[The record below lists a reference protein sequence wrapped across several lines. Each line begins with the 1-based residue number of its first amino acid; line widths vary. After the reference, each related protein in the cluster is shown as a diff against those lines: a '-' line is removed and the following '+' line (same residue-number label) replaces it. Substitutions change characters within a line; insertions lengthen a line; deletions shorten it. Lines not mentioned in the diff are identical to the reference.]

1 MNETKIEMRDFEQ
14 DQKTAMLNQRRM
26 IIEFKKTETWK
37 LIENTLTQMK
47 RNLLSEKEKIIN
59 GSGMEVKQKVLYL
72 DGKQDCIENVFDAID
87 GIKAQGDA
95 ILLADKMT
103 SQARAREEY

>member
-59 GSGMEVKQKVLYL
+59 GSTMEVKQKVLYL
-72 DGKQDCIENVFDAID
+72 DGKQDCIENVFDAI
-87 GIKAQGDA
+87 
-95 ILLADKMT
+95 LLADKMT